1 MLTGKEIRKA
11 RKAKKLT
18 QEELADLVGVS
29 RSAVYDWERGKYS
42 PTGERAVRL
51 AKTLGLS
58 PTAFFP
64 ASLLNSNNQHEPP
77 EMGATRISL
86 PEGAKL
92 FSPDEW
98 YPVPLLDPTAIV
110 CAGEGNGGMHGVM
123 LEAGKNLVLPR
134 EWIGVISVDAD
145 KKPFAIRVE
154 GESMTEAGIPDG
166 SEIVVNPAEEIRDGD
181 VCLTCYGVRG
191 DWAVKWVHFH
201 PDGSIELR
209 ASSPKYP
216 PKRFSREDVE
226 NGLLKV
232 IGKVTFVKVVPKRNE

>member
-1 MLTGKEIRKA
+1 
-11 RKAKKLT
+11 
-18 QEELADLVGVS
+18 
-29 RSAVYDWERGKYS
+29 
-42 PTGERAVRL
+42 
-51 AKTLGLS
+51 
-58 PTAFFP
+58 
-64 ASLLNSNNQHEPP
+64 
-77 EMGATRISL
+77 
-86 PEGAKL
+86 
-92 FSPDEW
+92 
-98 YPVPLLDPTAIV
+98 
-110 CAGEGNGGMHGVM
+110 MHGVM

>member
-1 MLTGKEIRKA
+1 METFGNNLKRA
-11 RKAKKLT
+11 REDAGLT
-18 QEELADLVGVS
+18 QAELAQKIGVTSVTIWRWENDKRPPKADLLL
-29 RSAVYDWERGKYS
+29 
-42 PTGERAVRL
+42 TL
-51 AKTLGLS
+51 AQALNVDI
-58 PTAFFP
+58 
-64 ASLLNSNNQHEPP
+64 ASLFGEKKP
-77 EMGATRISL
+77 AL
-86 PEGAKL
+86 PKGAKP
-92 FSPDEW
+92 FSPDDW

-123 LEAGKNLVLPR
+123 LEAGKSLVLPR

-154 GESMTEAGIPDG
+154 GESMLEAGIPDG

-181 VCLTCYGVRG
+181 VCLVCYGVRG

-209 ASSPKYP
+209 ASSPQYP